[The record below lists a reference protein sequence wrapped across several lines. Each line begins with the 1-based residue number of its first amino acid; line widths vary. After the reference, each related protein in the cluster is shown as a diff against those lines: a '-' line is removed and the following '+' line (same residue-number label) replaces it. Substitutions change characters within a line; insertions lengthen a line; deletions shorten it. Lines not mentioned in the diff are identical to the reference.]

1 MAPARRRPH
10 VSKQFSTK
18 RRFRSIQFRRRTMSR
33 VIHFEIPAS
42 DPQRA
47 SAFYKKVFGWKIE
60 KWPGPMEYWMVTTGA
75 DGTPGINGGLMK
87 NTDVK
92 TTTNTT
98 GVDSVDASV
107 EAVTKSG
114 GKLVMPKT
122 AIPTVGYFA
131 YLTDTEGNLFGVMQ
145 ADKNAKCDV

>member
-1 MAPARRRPH
+1 
-10 VSKQFSTK
+10 
-18 RRFRSIQFRRRTMSR
+18 MSR

-42 DPQRA
+42 DPARA

-75 DGTPGINGGLMK
+75 DATPGINGGLMK

-92 TTTNTT
+92 TTTNTI

-107 EAVTKSG
+107 EAVTNAG

-131 YLTDTEGNLFGVMQ
+131 YLTDTEGNLFGVRS
-145 ADKNAKCDV
+145 DWVGTPFVL